1 MFVLAVS
8 ALQLCTSSD
17 RSVQISGSN
26 RSFSICDNRFVL
38 QDGSHRGPVTVASG
52 SMHYSRVPKAYW
64 ADRLQRM
71 RALGLN
77 SVQTCRDPTIHSPDG
92 SPCAVQERDEWMRA
106 LWAASEEHHDSP
118 VTMQANHL
126 STQMVMHKR
135 GGLGGRVAMQPSKNG
150 RAGCE

>member
-1 MFVLAVS
+1 MVKEWRWNAVFVLAVS

-92 SPCAVQERDEWMRA
+92 SPCAVQVCALGAAPASRA
-106 LWAASEEHHDSP
+106 NRRCVYGQPKSDRIHQRSPGPVNAGVASH
-118 VTMQANHL
+118 
-126 STQMVMHKR
+126 
-135 GGLGGRVAMQPSKNG
+135 
-150 RAGCE
+150 RAIL